1 MPIQRWNG
9 KNGIP
14 EMEPAEFGHWVT
26 YESYSLALL
35 DANKSSERYWAS
47 TCTSDDKIRAEYA
60 NQLAKQQNIITVLS
74 AILFVLGMGAIFTF
88 IGG

>member
-1 MPIQRWNG
+1 MKRYNG
-9 KNGIP
+9 AHGYPDMVEAND
-14 EMEPAEFGHWVT
+14 GHWVT

-47 TCTSDDKIRAEYA
+47 TCTSDDKIRAEYE
-60 NQLAKQQNIITVLS
+60 NQLAKQQTIITVLS